1 MCPAWHQEP
10 RCVLRGT
17 SSSSGSCMAPG
28 APERACVAR
37 TPPHPSLGAV
47 QEPTATL
54 HPWVEPQGLA
64 EVCQPWEAVLYG
76 AVKSQN
82 SCARPSDL
90 RMDT

>member
-1 MCPAWHQEP
+1 MSCMAPAAPGRPAWHQEL
-10 RCVLRGT
+10 RCVLHGT
-17 SSSSGSCMAPG
+17 RSSG
-28 APERACVAR
+28 RACVAR
-37 TPPHPSLGAV
+37 TPPHPSLGAL

-64 EVCQPWEAVLYG
+64 EVCQRWEAVLYG